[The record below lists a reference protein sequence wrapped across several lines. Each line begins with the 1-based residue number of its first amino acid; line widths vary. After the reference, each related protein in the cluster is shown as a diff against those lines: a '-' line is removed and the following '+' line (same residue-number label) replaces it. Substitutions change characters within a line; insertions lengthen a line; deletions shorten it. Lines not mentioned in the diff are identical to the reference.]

1 MRPLVAYWRAQA
13 IRICCY
19 LDDGLGASQPYSKA
33 AVDAEMVRNTLLAA
47 GFVINE
53 EKSVWQP
60 TEWISWLGIDY
71 DSKENVF
78 KITETRIRFLLES
91 LDYTID
97 NLPYTTPRKLS
108 RVCGKIMSTMF
119 VVGNLT
125 RLKTRRLYLEIGTPS
140 SWDSRISL
148 KDCSRAIDELFFWKE
163 NFSTYNQRKLGITY
177 RPCYQ
182 AFSDASGTGLAAH
195 IDIYGEEKVAYKNF
209 MVDETK
215 LSSTWR
221 ELYAIYFSL
230 LSFKDFLIGKKIQWH
245 TDNFAASL
253 FFYVW

>member
-1 MRPLVAYWRAQA
+1 MEHLVQKDDFLFKFDIKSGYHHVDIHPSDQKYLGFSWTSNGVTKYYYFTVLPFGLSTGPFIFTKLMRPLVAYWRAQA

-33 AVDAEMVRNTLLAA
+33 VVVAEMVRNTSLAA
-47 GFVINE
+47 GFVISE

-78 KITETRIRFLLES
+78 KITETRVRSLLES

-140 SWDSRISL
+140 SWDSRIFL
-148 KDCSRAIDELFFWKE
+148 KDCSRAIDELFF
-163 NFSTYNQRKLGITY
+163 
-177 RPCYQ
+177 
-182 AFSDASGTGLAAH
+182 
-195 IDIYGEEKVAYKNF
+195 
-209 MVDETK
+209 
-215 LSSTWR
+215 
-221 ELYAIYFSL
+221 
-230 LSFKDFLIGKKIQWH
+230 GKKISAH
-245 TDNFAASL
+245 TIRES
-253 FFYVW
+253 